1 MQSEYLDYDA
11 IGLAALVRSG
21 QVSAREL
28 IDTAITRAEA
38 VDPALNAIVLKDY
51 QAARNRASRGGR
63 DGSSTLGDGPL
74 AGVPYLIKDLG
85 APVAGL
91 RMSMGCRHFQHY
103 TPTEDSLII
112 ARSKQAGLN
121 IFGKTNTPE
130 MGQMPYTEPELFGP
144 TRNPWG
150 LDYTTGGSSG
160 GAAAAVAGGV
170 VPLAHAADGG
180 GSIRIP
186 ASCCGLFGYKP
197 SNDVQPQPLPS
208 PGDLS
213 VDHAVSRSVRDSA
226 LLLDLTSTGQ
236 PGAFFRAVGEP
247 CAPLRI
253 GYMVEPQLAGELS
266 ADVKAA
272 LDDAARLA
280 ESLGHRVEPASFG
293 LDFDAIAHAFLVM
306 WSVLAEEIVLHAD
319 RISGLKP
326 KRGDFEIATWAMAH
340 VGRKIGERDL
350 PAALEMQRQVTAKM
364 AALMTR
370 YDVLLTPTLAAA
382 PFKIGAKQPTQ
393 FERLQMHVLT
403 ALPVEP
409 LMRRMLS
416 VSAKKAFDWAG
427 CTELFNFT
435 GQPAM
440 SVPLYWNA
448 RGMPI
453 GVQFAGRL
461 NDDTTLFRL
470 AAQLEA
476 ARPWFARRPALM
488 VAR

>member
-63 DGSSTLGDGPL
+63 DGSGTLGEGPL

-130 MGQMPYTEPELFGP
+130 IGQMPYTEPELFGP

-236 PGAFFRAVGEP
+236 PGAFLRAVSEP
-247 CAPLRI
+247 CGPMRI
-253 GYMVEPQLAGELS
+253 GYMLEPQLAGKLS

-272 LDDAARLA
+272 LDDAAKLA

-326 KRGDFEIATWAMAH
+326 KRGDFEIASWAMAH

-370 YDVLLTPTLAAA
+370 YDVLLTPTLAGA

-409 LMRRMLS
+409 LVRRMLS

-453 GVQFAGRL
+453 GVQFAARL
-461 NDDTTLFRL
+461 NDDATLFRL

>member
-11 IGLAALVRSG
+11 IGLAELVHTG

-28 IDTAITRAEA
+28 IDTAIARAEA
-38 VDPALNAIVLKDY
+38 VNPAINAIVLKDY
-51 QAARNRASRGGR
+51 QAARNRASRSVR
-63 DGSSTLGDGPL
+63 DGANSFGDGPL

-91 RMSMGCRHFQHY
+91 RMSMGSRHFQHY
-103 TPTEDSLII
+103 IPQEDSPIV
-112 ARSKQAGLN
+112 ARSKAAGLN

-130 MGQMPYTEPELFGP
+130 IGQMPYTEPDLFGP
-144 TRNPWG
+144 ARNPWG
-150 LDYTTGGSSG
+150 LDYTPGGSSG

-186 ASCCGLFGYKP
+186 ASCCGLFGFKP
-197 SNDVQPQPLPS
+197 SNDVQPQPLPA
-208 PGDLS
+208 PGVLS

-226 LLLDLTSTGQ
+226 MLLDLTSSGHA
-236 PGAFFRAVGEP
+236 GAFSRALSEP
-247 CAPLRI
+247 CTPLRI
-253 GYMVEPQLAGELS
+253 GYMAEPQLAAGLS

-272 LDDAARLA
+272 LDDAGKLV
-280 ESLGHRVEPASFG
+280 ESLGHHVEPASFG

-306 WSVLAEEIVLHAD
+306 WSVLAEEIVLQAD
-319 RISGLKP
+319 KISGQKP
-326 KRGDFEIATWAMAH
+326 KRCEFEIASWAMAH
-340 VGRKIGERDL
+340 IGRSIGEKDL
-350 PAALEMQRQVTAKM
+350 PAALELQRQITAKM
-364 AALMTR
+364 DALMTR

-393 FERLQMHVLT
+393 FERFQMGLLT
-403 ALPVEP
+403 AVPVES
-409 LMRRMLS
+409 LLRRMLA

-448 RGMPI
+448 RGLPI
-453 GVQFAGRL
+453 GVQFAGRR
-461 NDDTTLFRL
+461 NGDAALFTL

-476 ARPWFARRPALM
+476 ARPWFNKRPTLIAAR
-488 VAR
+488 

>member
-11 IGLAALVRSG
+11 IGLAELVRSG

-63 DGSSTLGDGPL
+63 DGSGTLGDGPL

-488 VAR
+488 AAR

>member
-1 MQSEYLDYDA
+1 VQSEYLDYDA
-11 IGLAALVRSG
+11 IGLAELVRSG

-63 DGSSTLGDGPL
+63 DGSGTLGDGPL
-74 AGVPYLIKDLG
+74 AGVPYLVKDLG

-160 GAAAAVAGGV
+160 GAAAAVASGV

-226 LLLDLTSTGQ
+226 MLLDLTSTGQ

-253 GYMVEPQLAGELS
+253 GYVVEPQLAGELS

-319 RISGLKP
+319 RISGQKP

-409 LMRRMLS
+409 LVRRMLS

-461 NDDTTLFRL
+461 NDDVTLFRL

>member
-1 MQSEYLDYDA
+1 MQSEYLEHDA
-11 IGLAALVRSG
+11 IGLAELVRTG

-28 IDTAITRAEA
+28 IDTAIARAEA
-38 VDPALNAIVLKDY
+38 VNPAINAIVLTDY
-51 QAARNRASRGGR
+51 QAARNRASRSG
-63 DGSSTLGDGPL
+63 LPADGPL

-91 RMSMGCRHFQHY
+91 RMSMGSRHFQHY
-103 TPTEDSLII
+103 IPREDSPIV
-112 ARSKQAGLN
+112 ARSKAVGLN

-130 MGQMPYTEPELFGP
+130 IGQMPYTEPELFGP

-150 LDYTTGGSSG
+150 LDYTPGGSSG

-197 SNDVQPQPLPS
+197 SNDVQPQPLPA
-208 PGDLS
+208 PGVLS

-226 LLLDLTSTGQ
+226 LLLDLTSTGRS
-236 PGAFFRAVGEP
+236 GAFFRAVSEP

-253 GYMVEPQLAGELS
+253 GYMAEPQLAAGLS
-266 ADVKAA
+266 ADVKTA
-272 LDDAARLA
+272 LDDAAKLA
-280 ESLGHRVEPASFG
+280 ESLGHHVEPASFG

-306 WSVLAEEIVLHAD
+306 WAVLAEEIVLQAGKV
-319 RISGLKP
+319 SGQKP
-326 KRGDFEIATWAMAH
+326 KRADFEIASWAMAH
-340 VGRKIGERDL
+340 IGRSIGEKDL
-350 PAALEMQRQVTAKM
+350 PAALELQRQVSAKM
-364 AALMTR
+364 DALMSR
-370 YDVLLTPTLAAA
+370 YDVLLTPTLAGA
-382 PFKIGAKQPTQ
+382 PFKIGAKQPTS
-393 FERLQMHVLT
+393 FERFQMGVLT
-403 ALPVEP
+403 AVPVES
-409 LMRRMLS
+409 LLRKMLA

-448 RGMPI
+448 RGLPI
-453 GVQFAGRL
+453 GVQFAGRR
-461 NDDTTLFRL
+461 NEDATLFRL

-476 ARPWFARRPALM
+476 ARPWFSKRPALM